1 MTVQVGNP
9 SFLYEEMLDDY
20 EDTNID
26 PDLNSLREGKV
37 TGSQRTRPPLGNSPH
52 PSHCSLILA
61 HGGGGGGGGGSFVP
75 LRPMCA
81 LSQPVFTNLTKQI
94 MISIKFFFRL
104 QPSPTLST
112 NLFTAQKPVWV
123 RRCSAIKT
131 PQKWSSAGAK
141 RTFQTPYTK
150 PC

>member
-61 HGGGGGGGGGSFVP
+61 HGGGGLFRATKAHVRAFSASFYQ
-75 LRPMCA
+75 L
-81 LSQPVFTNLTKQI
+81 N
-94 MISIKFFFRL
+94 
-104 QPSPTLST
+104 
-112 NLFTAQKPVWV
+112 
-123 RRCSAIKT
+123 KT
-131 PQKWSSAGAK
+131 DNDI
-141 RTFQTPYTK
+141 Y
-150 PC
+150 